1 MSLPIK
7 VIGDP
12 VLREKTK
19 ETKLDDPALE
29 KLVSD
34 MEKTLRE
41 AEGVGLATSQIGV
54 LKRVII
60 FDVGDGLKVLIN
72 PEIVWK
78 SEEEVEEEEGCLSI
92 PGAKVSV
99 KRAAKVRIKG
109 RDLTGKPVEL
119 NAEGLLARV
128 LQHEIDH
135 LNGVLIID
143 RTSSEERRRV
153 LGEMVGP

>member
-1 MSLPIK
+1 MALSIK

-19 ETKLDDPALE
+19 ETKIDDPALK
-29 KLVSD
+29 KLVAD
-34 MEKTLRE
+34 MEKTLRA

-54 LKRVII
+54 LKRVIV
-60 FDVGDGLKVLIN
+60 FDVGEGLQVLIN

-78 SEEEVEEEEGCLSI
+78 SKEEVKEEEGCLSI
-92 PGAKVSV
+92 PGAKMPV
-99 KRAAKVRIKG
+99 KRAAKIRVKG
-109 RDLTGKPVEL
+109 HDLTGKLVEVK
-119 NAEGLLARV
+119 AEGLLARV

-143 RTSSEERRRV
+143 RTPPKERRKV
-153 LGEMVGP
+153 LEEMVGR